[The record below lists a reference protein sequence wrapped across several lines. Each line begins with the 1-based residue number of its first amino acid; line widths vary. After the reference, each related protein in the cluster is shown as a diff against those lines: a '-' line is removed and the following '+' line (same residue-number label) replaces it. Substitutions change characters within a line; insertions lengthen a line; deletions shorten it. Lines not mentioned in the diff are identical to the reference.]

1 MPASA
6 SEWVALLG
14 INILSGILVGSL
26 IRRTTPTLVGVTI
39 LVIFN
44 PVIVYFLP
52 PLVAGH
58 DLAEHRAW
66 AGLIIPKLFVLGLP
80 LVLVPAAAIFFARHY
95 VSRKAKS

>member
-1 MPASA
+1 MAPAL
-6 SEWVALLG
+6 VAA
-14 INILSGILVGSL
+14 
-26 IRRTTPTLVGVTI
+26 TI
-39 LVIFN
+39 LLIFN

-80 LVLVPAAAIFFARHY
+80 IFLVPAAATFFARQY